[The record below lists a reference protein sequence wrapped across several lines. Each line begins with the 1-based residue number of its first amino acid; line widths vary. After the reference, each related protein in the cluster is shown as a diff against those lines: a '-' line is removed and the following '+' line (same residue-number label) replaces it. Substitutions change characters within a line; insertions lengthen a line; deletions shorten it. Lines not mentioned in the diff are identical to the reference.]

1 MKIKR
6 SLVTVV
12 LILLIILSGCTQT
25 KEEEKDNH
33 LTVFLWQSSLIKH
46 LVPYIH
52 EQFPDKDIE
61 FIVGNNDTD
70 LYSYYNEHGELP
82 DIITVRRYSGT
93 DAIDLRDE
101 LLDLSAYDIVSEY
114 YNYALQYYYNSDN
127 SINWLP
133 VCGIPQTIIANKTLF
148 DRYDI
153 KIPTNYEEYAEA
165 CDKFYELGIKPY
177 SMDLKE
183 DWSNHEIVQAGA
195 IDLFT
200 SIEGIKW
207 RNEAES
213 ATGAIPF
220 DDEFWLKVYEETSQF
235 IKDSHFIAD
244 DLNVDIDT
252 GWEMFLNEESA
263 MFHGSSEVLRN
274 SEKEMEG
281 VELVRLPYFSQDDGE
296 GYIYMTPSLHIALNK
311 NLKDDKEKLETALD
325 IVDWMISKKGQEII
339 SDGGEVASLNMDV
352 SSSIDE
358 TKGLGEQIK
367 NNNFY
372 IRYAGQKSFKAA
384 YDSIHGLL
392 SGEMDEYE
400 AYKALADGINND
412 NNNTEP
418 VISFEND
425 YSIFLNEN
433 NGRDAA
439 SSILTTISKEYD
451 ADLALSPYYYF
462 TSSIY
467 KGDCSAR
474 RINLMIA
481 KDTSIQLYL
490 EKLSGKEIYE
500 LVDRYLTVN
509 DGDITV
515 TNKYE
520 LPIAS
525 GMKLVLDDDLNLIDI
540 LVNDETI
547 DLDKKYSILL
557 VDGMMPTLRE
567 LENKDYNALEKGLS
581 TTWNEYASSGQQP
594 CAPEDYIEIREK

>member
-1 MKIKR
+1 MKVKR

-12 LILLIILSGCTQT
+12 LIFLIILSGCTQA
-25 KEEEKDNH
+25 KEEKDDH
-33 LTVFLWQSSLIKH
+33 LTVFLWESRLIKY
-46 LVPYIH
+46 LVPYIR

-61 FIVGNNDTD
+61 FIAGNNDTD

-101 LLDLSAYDIVSEY
+101 LLDLSAYDIVTKY

-177 SMDLKE
+177 SMDLGE

-195 IDLFT
+195 IDFFT
-200 SIEGIKW
+200 SIKGIKW

-213 ATGAIPF
+213 ASGLISF
-220 DDEFWLKVYEETSQF
+220 NDESWTKVFEQVNQF
-235 IKDSHFIAD
+235 IKDSHFTVD
-244 DLNVDIDT
+244 DLNVNEDD
-252 GWEMFLNEESA
+252 GWTTFVNKESA
-263 MFHGSSEVLRN
+263 MYHGTPEILKYSETD
-274 SEKEMEG
+274 MG
-281 VELVRLPYFSQDDGE
+281 GDELIRLPYFSQDDGE
-296 GYIYMTPSLHIALNK
+296 GYIYTVPSLHVALNK
-311 NLKDDKEKLETALD
+311 NLKDNKEKLETALD
-325 IVDWMISKKGQEII
+325 IVDCMISEKGQQLIANGDEVI
-339 SDGGEVASLNMDV
+339 SFNINVPSTMNKD
-352 SSSIDE
+352 
-358 TKGLGEQIK
+358 KGLEEQLDK
-367 NNNFY
+367 NNFY
-372 IRYAGQKSFKAA
+372 IRYSGQKSFAA
-384 YDSIHGLL
+384 AKTAVNGLL
-392 SGEMDEYE
+392 TGEMDEYE
-400 AYKALADGINND
+400 AYKALADGINN
-412 NNNTEP
+412 NNTEP
-418 VISFEND
+418 VICFEND
-425 YSIFLNEN
+425 YSIFLNKN

-439 SSILTTISKEYD
+439 SSILTTIAKEYD

-467 KGDCSAR
+467 KGDCSAK
-474 RINLMIA
+474 RIDLMIA
-481 KDTSIQLYL
+481 KDTNGQLYL

-525 GMKLVLDDDLNLIDI
+525 GMKLILDKDLKLVDI
-540 LVNDETI
+540 LVNGETI
-547 DLDKKYSILL
+547 DSDKEYSILL
-557 VDGMMPTLRE
+557 TSGMMPTLRE
-567 LENKDYNALEKGLS
+567 LENRDYKALDDAYLS
-581 TTWNEYASSGQQP
+581 TTWNEHASSGQQP
-594 CAPEDYIEIREK
+594 CAPEEYIKIGE

>member
-213 ATGAIPF
+213 ATGAIHF

-474 RINLMIA
+474 RINLMIV
-481 KDTSIQLYL
+481 KDTNGQLYL

>member
-12 LILLIILSGCTQT
+12 LILLIILSGCTRV

-33 LTVFLWQSSLIKH
+33 LTVFLWQSRLIKY

-61 FIVGNNDTD
+61 FIAGNNDTD

-93 DAIDLRDE
+93 DAIDLKDE
-101 LLDLSAYDIVSEY
+101 LLDLSSYDIVSEY

-177 SMDLKE
+177 SMDLGE

-195 IDLFT
+195 IDFFT
-200 SIEGIKW
+200 SIKGIKW

-213 ATGAIPF
+213 ASGLISF
-220 DDEFWLKVYEETSQF
+220 NDESWTKVFEQVNQF
-235 IKDSHFIAD
+235 IKDSHFTVD
-244 DLNVDIDT
+244 DLNVNEDD
-252 GWEMFLNEESA
+252 GWTAFVNKESA
-263 MFHGSSEVLRN
+263 MYHGTPEILKYSETD
-274 SEKEMEG
+274 MG
-281 VELVRLPYFSQDDGE
+281 GDELIRLPYFSQDDGE
-296 GYIYMTPSLHIALNK
+296 GYIYTVPSLHVALNK
-311 NLKDDKEKLETALD
+311 NLKDNKEKLETALD
-325 IVDWMISKKGQEII
+325 IVDCMISEKGQQLIANGDEVI
-339 SDGGEVASLNMDV
+339 SFNINVPSTMNKDKVLE
-352 SSSIDE
+352 
-358 TKGLGEQIK
+358 EQLDK
-367 NNNFY
+367 NNFY
-372 IRYAGQKSFKAA
+372 IRYSGQKSFAA
-384 YDSIHGLL
+384 AKTAANGLL
-392 SGEMDEYE
+392 TGEMDEDE
-400 AYKALADGINND
+400 AYKALADGINN
-412 NNNTEP
+412 NNPEP
-418 VISFEND
+418 VINFEND

-439 SSILTTISKEYD
+439 SSILTTIAKEYD

-467 KGDCSAR
+467 KGDCSAK
-474 RINLMIA
+474 RIDLMIA
-481 KDTSIQLYL
+481 KDTNGQLYL

-525 GMKLVLDDDLNLIDI
+525 GMKLILDKDLKLVDI
-540 LVNDETI
+540 LVNGETI
-547 DLDKKYSILL
+547 DSDKEYSILL
-557 VDGMMPTLRE
+557 TSGMMPTLRE
-567 LENKDYNALEKGLS
+567 LENRDYKALDDAYLS
-581 TTWNEYASSGQQP
+581 TTWNEHASSGQQP
-594 CAPEDYIEIREK
+594 CAPEEYIKIGE

>member
-1 MKIKR
+1 MKVKR

-12 LILLIILSGCTQT
+12 LIFLIILSGCTQA
-25 KEEEKDNH
+25 KEEKDDH
-33 LTVFLWQSSLIKH
+33 LTVFLWESRLIKY

-61 FIVGNNDTD
+61 FIAGNNDTD

-101 LLDLSAYDIVSEY
+101 LLDLSAYDIVTKY

-153 KIPTNYEEYAEA
+153 KVPTNYEEYVKA
-165 CDKFYELGIKPY
+165 CDKFYKLGIKPY
-177 SMDLKE
+177 SMDLAE
-183 DWSNHEIVQAGA
+183 DWSNHEIIQGA
-195 IDLFT
+195 AIGLFT
-200 SIEGIKW
+200 SLEGIKW
-207 RNEAES
+207 RNEVES
-213 ATGAIPF
+213 TKGDILF
-220 DDEFWLKVYEETSQF
+220 DDEFWLKVYEQTSQF
-235 IKDSHFIAD
+235 IKDTHFTAD
-244 DLNVDIDT
+244 DLNVGVDE
-252 GWEMFLNEESA
+252 GWEMFINEESA
-263 MFHGSSEVLRN
+263 MFHGSPEILKN
-274 SEKEMEG
+274 SEKEMNG
-281 VELVRLPYFSQDDGE
+281 AELIRLPYFSQDDEE
-296 GYIYMTPSLHIALNK
+296 GYIYTSTSLHVALNK
-311 NLKDDKEKLETALD
+311 NLKDNKEKLETALAV
-325 IVDWMISKKGQEII
+325 VDCMISEKGQQLI
-339 SDGGEVASLNMDV
+339 SDGGEVISFNLDV
-352 SSSIDE
+352 PS
-358 TKGLGEQIK
+358 TMNVNKGLEEQLNK
-367 NNNFY
+367 NNFY
-372 IRYAGQKSFKAA
+372 LRYAGQKSFKAA

-392 SGEMDEYE
+392 SGRMDEQE
-400 AYKALADGINND
+400 AYKALVDGINNN

-425 YSIFLNEN
+425 YSIFLNKN
-433 NGRDAA
+433 NGRDGA
-439 SSILTTISKEYD
+439 SSILTTVAKKMGS
-451 ADLALSPYYYF
+451 DLALSPYYYF

-467 KGDCSAR
+467 KGDCSAK
-474 RINLMIA
+474 RIKLMIA
-481 KDTSIQLYL
+481 QDTNARLYL
-490 EKLSGKEIYE
+490 LKLTGKEIYE
-500 LVDRYLTVN
+500 LVDRYLSTN

-525 GMKLVLDDDLNLIDI
+525 GMKLVLDKDLKLTDI
-540 LVNDETI
+540 LVNGETI
-547 DLDKKYSILL
+547 DLDKEYSILL

-594 CAPEDYIEIREK
+594 CAPEDYVEIREK

>member
-12 LILLIILSGCTQT
+12 LILLIILSGCTRV

-33 LTVFLWQSSLIKH
+33 LTVFLWQSRLIKY

-61 FIVGNNDTD
+61 FIAGNNDTD

-93 DAIDLRDE
+93 DAIDLKDE
-101 LLDLSAYDIVSEY
+101 LLDLSSYDIVSEY

-177 SMDLKE
+177 SMDLGE

-195 IDLFT
+195 IDFFT
-200 SIEGIKW
+200 SIKGIKW

-213 ATGAIPF
+213 ASGLISF
-220 DDEFWLKVYEETSQF
+220 NDESWTKVFEQVNQF
-235 IKDSHFIAD
+235 IKDSHFTVD
-244 DLNVDIDT
+244 DLNVNEDD
-252 GWEMFLNEESA
+252 GWTAFVNKESA
-263 MFHGSSEVLRN
+263 MYHGTPEILKYSETD
-274 SEKEMEG
+274 MG
-281 VELVRLPYFSQDDGE
+281 GDELIRLPYFSQDDGE
-296 GYIYMTPSLHIALNK
+296 GYIYTVPSLHVALNK
-311 NLKDDKEKLETALD
+311 NLKDNKEKLETALD
-325 IVDWMISKKGQEII
+325 IVDCMISEKGQQLIANGDEVI
-339 SDGGEVASLNMDV
+339 SFNINVPSTMNKDKVLE
-352 SSSIDE
+352 
-358 TKGLGEQIK
+358 EQLDK
-367 NNNFY
+367 NNFY
-372 IRYAGQKSFKAA
+372 IRYSGQKSFAA
-384 YDSIHGLL
+384 AKTAVNGLL
-392 SGEMDEYE
+392 TGEMDEYE
-400 AYKALADGINND
+400 AYKALADGINN
-412 NNNTEP
+412 NNTEP
-418 VISFEND
+418 VINFEND
-425 YSIFLNEN
+425 YSIFLNKN

-439 SSILTTISKEYD
+439 SSILTTIAKEYD

-467 KGDCSAR
+467 KGDCSAK
-474 RINLMIA
+474 RIDLMIA
-481 KDTSIQLYL
+481 KDTNGQLYL

-525 GMKLVLDDDLNLIDI
+525 GMKLILDKDLKLVDI
-540 LVNDETI
+540 LVNGETI
-547 DLDKKYSILL
+547 DSDKEYSILL
-557 VDGMMPTLRE
+557 TSGMMPTLRE
-567 LENKDYNALEKGLS
+567 LENRDYKALDDAYLS
-581 TTWNEYASSGQQP
+581 TTWNEHASSGQQP
-594 CAPEDYIEIREK
+594 CAPEEYIKIGE

>member
-12 LILLIILSGCTQT
+12 LILLIILSGCTRV

-33 LTVFLWQSSLIKH
+33 LTVFLWQSRLIKY

-61 FIVGNNDTD
+61 FIAGNNDTD

-93 DAIDLRDE
+93 DAIDLKDE
-101 LLDLSAYDIVSEY
+101 LLDLSSYDIVSEY

-177 SMDLKE
+177 SMDLGE

-195 IDLFT
+195 IDFFT
-200 SIEGIKW
+200 SIKGIKW

-213 ATGAIPF
+213 ASGLISF
-220 DDEFWLKVYEETSQF
+220 NDESWTKVFEQVNQF
-235 IKDSHFIAD
+235 IKDSHFTVD
-244 DLNVDIDT
+244 DLNVNEDD
-252 GWEMFLNEESA
+252 GWTAFVNKESA
-263 MFHGSSEVLRN
+263 MYHGTPEILKYSETD
-274 SEKEMEG
+274 MG
-281 VELVRLPYFSQDDGE
+281 GDELIRLPYFSQDDGE
-296 GYIYMTPSLHIALNK
+296 GYIYTVPSLHVALNK
-311 NLKDDKEKLETALD
+311 NLKDNKEKLETALD
-325 IVDWMISKKGQEII
+325 IVDCMISEKGQQLIANGDEVI
-339 SDGGEVASLNMDV
+339 SFNINVPSTMNKDKVLE
-352 SSSIDE
+352 
-358 TKGLGEQIK
+358 EQLDK
-367 NNNFY
+367 NNFY
-372 IRYAGQKSFKAA
+372 IRYSGQKSFAA
-384 YDSIHGLL
+384 AKTAVNGLL
-392 SGEMDEYE
+392 TGEMDEYE
-400 AYKALADGINND
+400 AYKALADGINN
-412 NNNTEP
+412 NNTEP
-418 VISFEND
+418 VICFEND
-425 YSIFLNEN
+425 YSIFLNKN

-439 SSILTTISKEYD
+439 SSILTTIAKEYD

-467 KGDCSAR
+467 KGDCSAK
-474 RINLMIA
+474 RIKLMIA
-481 KDTSIQLYL
+481 QDTNARLYL
-490 EKLSGKEIYE
+490 LKLTGKEIYE
-500 LVDRYLTVN
+500 LVDRYLSTN

-525 GMKLVLDDDLNLIDI
+525 GMKLVLDKDLKLTDI
-540 LVNDETI
+540 LVDGETI
-547 DLDKKYSILL
+547 DLDKEYSIMLL
-557 VDGMMPTLRE
+557 EGMMPTLKA
-567 LENKDYNALEKGLS
+567 LYDKDYEPIENSGLS
-581 TTWNEYASSGQQP
+581 IEWNDYASLGQQP
-594 CAPEDYIEIREK
+594 SAPEDYIEIRE